1 MAIRYLTDINLLGNQ
16 LQNAVIQVLATAP
29 AAAKEG
35 QIYYNSADKLIYRY
49 DGANW
54 GPVGVVYSQASGT
67 GAVITGLSNTGTVT
81 TTTVTNLTLDG
92 YTPVEG
98 GYVTKGMTLEAALSA
113 LDTAVKNAVA
123 GGGEVN
129 QNAWSNITIPIQ
141 STSTGAVAGQAE
153 EITLA
158 ATAKTDAFII
168 DSGNKWI
175 DVKGEDKRV
184 TFGHALSGVTAG
196 STGAANIVPA
206 ITVDAAG
213 HVTAVEGKTITAAAI
228 GADAAGS
235 AAAVLGQ
242 QGDTSDKATVYGV
255 QALATEAS
263 NAAGEKVASVT
274 ANTAGGIVIGGTAIA
289 PTVGIKLDP
298 ATGNI
303 ATLSEAGLK
312 VLAPEVK
319 VPVYGLTKDAT
330 STDYAAVYHL
340 TKDGENV
347 GEAINIPKDLFV
359 ESGEIVENPA
369 GQEPG
374 KYLKLV
380 LQNQTDP
387 VYIDVADLVDA
398 YTEGNGITIS
408 NTNQVSAKVV
418 AANGLSVDTDGIKM
432 GLASADAAG
441 AMSAA
446 DFTKLGEIADNATA
460 NTITMNGVVTADPSF
475 YAPTAGGTAGQYLVS
490 GGTGVAPTWTNLP
503 TILKKYS
510 AQNGALTAA
519 GGAFTWTIAA
529 ATHGISDPTSVQ
541 LFESATGAMVMADIT
556 TSATGV
562 TIVVNDTAGAG
573 TLAANTYRVV
583 IVG

>member
-1 MAIRYLTDINLLGNQ
+1 MAMKFLTDVNLLGNQ

-29 AAAKEG
+29 ATAKEG

-67 GAVITGLSNTGTVT
+67 GAVITGLGADGKVT
-81 TTTVTNLTLDG
+81 TTTVINLTLDG
-92 YTPVEG
+92 YTPIEG
-98 GYVTKGMTLEAALSA
+98 GYVTNGMTLEAAFSA

-129 QNAWSNITIPIQ
+129 QNAWSNITIPVQ
-141 STSTGAVAGQAE
+141 STSTSAVPGQAE

-158 ATAKTDAFII
+158 ANAKTDTFII

-196 STGAANIVPA
+196 TTGAANVVPA

-213 HVTAVEGKTITAAAI
+213 HVTAVESKTITPAAI

-255 QALATEAS
+255 QALAIEAS
-263 NAAGEKVASVT
+263 NAAGSKVASVA
-274 ANTAGGIVIGGTAIA
+274 ANPTGGIVIGGTATA

-298 ATGNI
+298 VSGNI
-303 ATLSEAGLK
+303 ATLSDAGLK
-312 VLAPEVK
+312 VLAPEVN

-330 STDYAAVYHL
+330 SADYAAVYHL

-359 ESGEIVENPA
+359 ASGEIVENPA
-369 GQEPG
+369 GQPEG

-380 LQNQTDP
+380 LRNQTAP
-387 VYIDVADLVDA
+387 VYINVADLVDA

-408 NTNQVSAKVV
+408 GTNQVSAKVV

-432 GLASADAAG
+432 GLASNTAAG
-441 AMSAA
+441 AMSSA
-446 DFTKLGEIADNATA
+446 DKGKLDLIDEGATA
-460 NTITMNGVVTADPSF
+460 NTITLNGAETADPSF
-475 YAPTAGGTAGQYLVS
+475 YAPVGGGTAGQYLVS

-562 TIVVNDTAGAG
+562 TIVINDTTGAG

>member
-1 MAIRYLTDINLLGNQ
+1 MAMKFLTDVNLLGNQ

-29 AAAKEG
+29 ATAKEG

-67 GAVITGLSNTGTVT
+67 GAVITGLGADGKVT

-92 YTPVEG
+92 YTPIEG
-98 GYVTKGMTLEAALSA
+98 GYVTNGMTLEAAFSA

-129 QNAWSNITIPIQ
+129 QNAWSNITIPVQ
-141 STSTGAVAGQAE
+141 STSTSAVPGQAE

-158 ATAKTDAFII
+158 ANAKTDTFII

-196 STGAANIVPA
+196 TTGAANVVPA

-213 HVTAVEGKTITAAAI
+213 HVTAVESKTITPAAI

-255 QALATEAS
+255 QALAIEAS
-263 NAAGEKVASVT
+263 NAAGSKVASVT
-274 ANTAGGIVIGGTAIA
+274 ANPTGGIVIGGTATA

-298 ATGNI
+298 VSGNI

-312 VLAPEVK
+312 VLAPEVN

-330 STDYAAVYHL
+330 SADYAAVYHL

-369 GQEPG
+369 GQPEG

-380 LQNQTDP
+380 LRNQTAP
-387 VYIDVADLVDA
+387 VYINVADLVDA

-408 NTNQVSAKVV
+408 GTNQVSAKVV

-432 GLASADAAG
+432 GLASDTAAG
-441 AMSAA
+441 AMSSA
-446 DFTKLGEIADNATA
+446 DKGKLDLIDEGATA
-460 NTITMNGVVTADPSF
+460 NTITLNGAETADPSF
-475 YAPTAGGTAGQYLVS
+475 YAPVGGGTAGQYLIS

-562 TIVVNDTAGAG
+562 TIVINDTTGAG

>member
-1 MAIRYLTDINLLGNQ
+1 MAMKFLTDVNLLGNQ

-29 AAAKEG
+29 ATAKEG

-67 GAVITGLSNTGTVT
+67 GAVITGLGADGKVT
-81 TTTVTNLTLDG
+81 TTTVPNLTLDG

-158 ATAKTDAFII
+158 ANAKTDTFII

-196 STGAANIVPA
+196 TTGAANTVPA

-213 HVTAVEGKTITAAAI
+213 HVTAVEGKTITPAAI

-255 QALATEAS
+255 QALAIEAN
-263 NAAGEKVASVT
+263 NAAGSKVASVA
-274 ANTAGGIVIGGTAIA
+274 ANPTGGIVIGGTSTA

-298 ATGNI
+298 VSGNI

-312 VLAPEVK
+312 VLAPEVN
-319 VPVYGLTKDAT
+319 VPVYGLTKDST

-369 GQEPG
+369 GQPEG

-380 LQNQTDP
+380 LQNQTAP
-387 VYIDVADLVDA
+387 VYINVADLVDA
-398 YTEGNGITIS
+398 YTAGNGIAIS

-432 GLASADAAG
+432 GLASGTAAG

-446 DFTKLGEIADNATA
+446 DFTKLGEIADNATS
-460 NTITMNGVVTADPSF
+460 NTITMNGAVTADPSF
-475 YAPTAGGTAGQYLVS
+475 YAPVGGGTAGQYLVS

-519 GGAFTWTIAA
+519 GGAFTWNITA

-562 TIVVNDTAGAG
+562 TIVINDTTGAG

>member
-1 MAIRYLTDINLLGNQ
+1 MAIRYLTDVNLLGNQ

-29 AAAKEG
+29 ATAKEG

-67 GAVITGLSNTGTVT
+67 GAVITGLGADGKVT

-92 YTPVEG
+92 YTPIEG
-98 GYVTKGMTLEAALSA
+98 GYVTNGMTLEAAFSA

-129 QNAWSNITIPIQ
+129 QNAWSNITIPVQ
-141 STSTGAVAGQAE
+141 STSTSAVPGQAE

-158 ATAKTDAFII
+158 ANAKTDTFII

-196 STGAANIVPA
+196 TTGAANVVPA

-213 HVTAVEGKTITAAAI
+213 HVTAVESKTITPAAI

-255 QALATEAS
+255 QALAIEAS
-263 NAAGEKVASVT
+263 NAAGSKVASVT
-274 ANTAGGIVIGGTAIA
+274 ANPTGGIVIGGTATA

-298 ATGNI
+298 VSGNI

-312 VLAPEVK
+312 VIAPEVN

-330 STDYAAVYHL
+330 SADYAAVYHL

-369 GQEPG
+369 GQPEG

-387 VYIDVADLVDA
+387 VYINVADLVDA
-398 YTEGNGITIS
+398 YTPGNGIAIS
-408 NTNQVSAKVV
+408 GNNQVSAKVV

-432 GLASADAAG
+432 GLASDTAAG
-441 AMSAA
+441 AMSSA
-446 DFTKLGEIADNATA
+446 DKGKLDLIDEGATA
-460 NTITMNGVVTADPSF
+460 NTITLNGADTANPSF
-475 YAPTAGGTAGQYLVS
+475 YAPVGGGTAGQYLIS

-562 TIVVNDTAGAG
+562 TIVINDTTGAG